1 MCRRFHGI
9 RKMTDLTKCK
19 FSGLQLCKLV
29 GISHHQFQSFKLA
42 GLIEY
47 KTRYNLQE
55 VIYVAITNNF
65 RIKKMSWL
73 TIKKLYSDVF
83 KDLDFLKN
91 INYLKFDIISI
102 DVSNNFYQLMPK
114 HDVVNIDYRMGEL
127 NLLYSKDTGN
137 YFYLIYVNK
146 VIEQIIKNS
155 KELDLKIDVENI
167 LLSA

>member
-1 MCRRFHGI
+1 MI
-9 RKMTDLTKCK
+9 NLTRYK

-29 GISHHQFQSFKLA
+29 GITHNQFQSFKLA

-47 KTRYNLQE
+47 KLQYNLNE
-55 VIYVAITNNF
+55 IIYVAITNNF

-73 TIKKLYSDVF
+73 TIKKLYSDIF

-91 INYLKFDIISI
+91 IDYTKFDIISI
-102 DVSNNFYQLMPK
+102 DMSNNFYQLMPK
-114 HDVVNIDYRMGEL
+114 HDLIDIDFGMGEL
-127 NLLYSKDTGN
+127 NLLYSKDTSN

-146 VIEQIIKNS
+146 VIEQIVKNS
-155 KELDLKIDVENI
+155 KKLDLKVNVEKV

>member
-1 MCRRFHGI
+1 MI
-9 RKMTDLTKCK
+9 DLTKCK

-47 KTRYNLQE
+47 KTRYNLKD

-65 RIKKMSWL
+65 RLKKMSWL
-73 TIKKLYSDVF
+73 TIKKLYLDVF
-83 KDLDFLKN
+83 NDLDFINN
-91 INYLKFDIISI
+91 IDYVKYDIISI
-102 DVSNNFYQLMPK
+102 DMSNNLYQLMPK
-114 HDVVNIDYRMGEL
+114 HDVVEIDCSMGEL
-127 NLLYSKDTGN
+127 NLLYSKDTNN

-155 KELDLKIDVENI
+155 KKLDLKVNVEHI